1 MNATPTLQLTVDGT
15 HTVTITLPDKDS
27 AKVLV
32 NRLLVAG
39 ARSLDGLSQSDKDNI
54 ESMYNNVVADIN
66 DD

>member
-1 MNATPTLQLTVDGT
+1 MNATPTFQVTVDGT

-32 NRLLVAG
+32 NRLLVAA
-39 ARSLDGLSQSDKDNI
+39 ARSMDGVSQTDKDACQ
-54 ESMYNNVVADIN
+54 SLYDSVVADIN